1 MNWKGDLK
9 NVTALLQFIKLKPH
23 LSDEVF
29 LFVIIMKKD
38 LDNNECVATALF
50 GALWGVIE
58 VSLGTILHASKIPFR
73 GTVLTIIAVVLITI
87 SRSFI
92 NYKGSIIVISSV
104 AATLKLITLPGFNI
118 TPFIAIMMQGIIAE
132 IVFSSLTYNLISSLL
147 TGSLILLY
155 TLIHSLIMQGIF
167 FGFGI
172 YNVYMGI
179 MNSIGKAINYEGEMS
194 LILIPVIV
202 FLYIFFGAVAGWFGY
217 ATATR
222 AKEILKESV
231 L

>member
-1 MNWKGDLK
+1 
-9 NVTALLQFIKLKPH
+9 
-23 LSDEVF
+23 
-29 LFVIIMKKD
+29 MKKD
-38 LDNNECVATALF
+38 LDHNEFISTALF

-58 VSLGTILHASKIPFR
+58 ISLGTILHASKIPFR
-73 GTVLTIIAVVLITI
+73 GTLLTIIAVVLITI

-92 NYKGSIIVISSV
+92 NYKGSMTAISSV

-132 IVFSSLTYNLISSLL
+132 IVFSFFTYSFISSLL

-172 YNVYMGI
+172 YNVYLEI
-179 MNSIGKAINYEGEMS
+179 LNSIGKAINYEGEMS
-194 LILIPVIV
+194 LILIPLIF
-202 FLYIFFGAVAGWFGY
+202 FLYIFIGAGAGWFGY
-217 ATATR
+217 VTSNRT
-222 AKEILKESV
+222 KEILQESV